1 MPALLW
7 VIIGGPSMSFS
18 DRRARLVR
26 LQRILAPRGIE
37 AAIVWLP
44 AHQHYLSGFLAH
56 IYSRPIFTWVT
67 PTQSALV
74 VPGLE
79 EDHARSKAVV
89 DQVLAYYEQP
99 GLARTDGGAMAGAG
113 GVLSDLLAALPQHGM
128 VGIEATVLPWQW
140 AQRLADRGLR
150 LVDVGADIYRMR
162 EVKDEEEQ
170 RLLRLAGRLVSIAV
184 RGTLAAFRPGITEPL
199 AELEGNR
206 AVIEAAAK
214 ELPDACLELVKTLTA
229 SGVDKS
235 AMPHA
240 VTTNRTL
247 TSPDLGIHRRHVG
260 VDGYEAECER
270 TFFVGAPS
278 AALTRMFEVMCEAQQ
293 AAIQALRGG
302 VPSREVDRAARDLIT
317 KSGYGPNFVH
327 RTGHSIGMEPHEM
340 PDLRHDSDRVLEPGM
355 VVTVEP
361 GIYVPGVGGV
371 RHSDTFIIT
380 EVGSECITFGPK
392 DLTRG
397 IVWQP

>member
-1 MPALLW
+1 
-7 VIIGGPSMSFS
+7 MSNAA
-18 DRRARLVR
+18 RKARLAR
-26 LQRILAPRGIE
+26 LQNSLAQRGID

-44 AHQHYLSGFLAH
+44 AHQHYLGGFLAH
-56 IYSRPIFTWVT
+56 IYSRPIFAYIT
-67 PTQSALV
+67 PTSSTLV

-79 EDHARSKAVV
+79 EDRARSMAAV
-89 DQVLAYYEQP
+89 DQILAYREQP
-99 GLARTDGGAMAGAG
+99 GLTRTGGGAMAGAAEI
-113 GVLSDLLAALPQHGM
+113 LSDLLAALPSRGV

-140 AQRLADRGLR
+140 AQMPADRGLR
-150 LVDVGADIYRMR
+150 LVDVGPDIYRMR
-162 EVKDEEEQ
+162 EVKDAEEQ
-170 RLLRLAGRLVSIAV
+170 RLLRLAGRLVSLAV
-184 RGTLAAFRPGITEPL
+184 RETLAAFRPGIAEPL
-199 AELEGNR
+199 AELQGNR
-206 AVIEAAAK
+206 AALEAAAT
-214 ELPDACLELVKTLTA
+214 ELLDAWVELVKTLTA

-247 TSPDLGIHRRHVG
+247 TAPDLGIHRRHVW

-270 TFFVGAPS
+270 TFFVGTPS
-278 AALTRMFEVMCEAQQ
+278 ASLTRMFEVMCEAQQ
-293 AAIQALRGG
+293 AACQALRGG
-302 VPSREVDRAARDLIT
+302 VPAREVDRAARDLIT
-317 KSGYGPNFVH
+317 RAGFGANFVH

-361 GIYVPGVGGV
+361 GIYAPGIGGV

-380 EVGSECITFGPK
+380 EAGSECLTFGPK
-392 DLTRG
+392 DLTNC

>member
-1 MPALLW
+1 MPCS
-7 VIIGGPSMSFS
+7 V
-18 DRRARLVR
+18 RRARLAR
-26 LQRILAPRGIE
+26 FQRTLAQRGIE

-56 IYSRPIFTWVT
+56 IYSRPIFIYVT
-67 PTQSALV
+67 PTSSALV

-79 EDHARSKAVV
+79 EDHARSRAVV
-89 DQVLAYYEQP
+89 DQVLAYREQP
-99 GLARTDGGAMAGAG
+99 GLTRTSGGAMASAAG
-113 GVLSDLLAALPQHGM
+113 ILSDLLVALPQRGV

-140 AQRLADRGLR
+140 AQMLADRGLR
-150 LVDVGADIYRMR
+150 LVDVGSDIYRMR

-170 RLLRLAGRLVSIAV
+170 QLLRLAGRLVSIAV
-184 RGTLAAFRPGITEPL
+184 RDTLAAFRPGITEPL

-206 AVIEAAAK
+206 SALQAAAA
-214 ELPDACLELVKTLTA
+214 ELPDAWLELVKTLTA

-240 VTTNRTL
+240 VTTNRKL
-247 TSPDLGIHRRHVG
+247 TSPDLGIHRRHVW

-270 TFFVGAPS
+270 TFFVGTPS
-278 AALTRMFEVMCEAQQ
+278 VALTRMFEVMCEAQQ
-293 AAIQALRGG
+293 AASQALRGG
-302 VPSREVDRAARDLIT
+302 VPAREVDRAARDLIT
-317 KSGYGPNFVH
+317 RAGYGPNFVH

-340 PDLRHDSDRVLEPGM
+340 PDLRHDSDRLLEPGM

-361 GIYVPGVGGV
+361 GIYIPGMGGV

-380 EVGSECITFGPK
+380 EAGSECITFGPK
-392 DLTRG
+392 DLTRC